1 MNMPIDWGP
10 LILSLELA
18 TTVTLVLIVIGVP
31 LAYYLSRIQGWSRA
45 VLETLITMPLVLPPT
60 VLGFYMLVVLSPNSW
75 LGGVLERMFG
85 IQLLFSFAGLVIGS
99 VIFSLPFMVGPLLNG
114 LEGIPESL
122 VEASYTLGKSKLHT
136 LFRVQLPTIRA
147 SILSALVLTFAH
159 TIGEFGVVLMIGGNI
174 PGKTRVASIAIYS
187 ELDALNYRGAEEYAL
202 ILLLFSFVVILI
214 VRLVG
219 RGRDARFNAI

>member
-1 MNMPIDWGP
+1 MSIDWGP
-10 LILSLELA
+10 LILSLKLA
-18 TTVTLVLIVIGVP
+18 ATVTLVLIVIGVP
-31 LAYYLSRIQGWSRA
+31 LAYSLSRIQGWSRA
-45 VLETLITMPLVLPPT
+45 VIETLITMSLVLPPT
-60 VLGFYMLVVLSPNSW
+60 VLGFYMLVLLSPNSW
-75 LGGVLERMFG
+75 LGATLERMFG
-85 IQLLFSFAGLVIGS
+85 IQLLFSFAGLVVGS

-122 VEASYTLGKSKLHT
+122 VEASYTLGRSKLYT

-147 SILSALVLTFAH
+147 SVLTALVLTFAH

-219 RGRDARFNAI
+219 RGRNARMNAI